1 MSGARGWIDK
11 ERALLCASDQLHTS
25 CDLDDGSRQA
35 LRAHFCEE
43 AILEI
48 LKLAGFYR
56 TVSYVTTVRLPLETM
71 RRGFR
76 RMASLCLQVHDM
88 DASDLRIFE
97 AVARLGGM
105 NRAAA
110 ELNTVQSNVT
120 ARIRALEEELKIGL
134 FRRTSRG
141 TVLTPAGERLQPYA
155 IRVAQLLDEARCAAQ
170 DDGTPR
176 GPLVIGSLETTAAL
190 RLTPSLAAFVAAF
203 PDVDLTLRTGTSSE
217 LIDAVLA
224 RRVEGAFVAGPVDHP
239 ELTAETIFC
248 EEMVVLSAPGT
259 VSIERY
265 LQGGDVRVIVLRA
278 GCSYRLMLESWLA
291 RQGIVRV
298 RLLEFGTLEAII
310 GCVKAGLGIT
320 LLPRALIG
328 TVWREGT
335 LAVHELPEGA
345 GRVETMFIQRGGER
359 ASSGLTVF
367 LGHVRPRIG
376 RLQAAE

>member
-1 MSGARGWIDK
+1 
-11 ERALLCASDQLHTS
+11 
-25 CDLDDGSRQA
+25 
-35 LRAHFCEE
+35 
-43 AILEI
+43 
-48 LKLAGFYR
+48 
-56 TVSYVTTVRLPLETM
+56 
-71 RRGFR
+71 
-76 RMASLCLQVHDM
+76 M

-120 ARIRALEEELKIGL
+120 ARIRALEEQLEVSL

-141 TVLTPAGERLQPYA
+141 AVLTAAGERLLPYA
-155 IRVAQLLDEARCAAQ
+155 SRVAQLLDEARRAAR

-176 GPLVIGSLETTAAL
+176 GALVVGSLETTAAL

-239 ELTAETIFC
+239 ELTAETVFR
-248 EEMVVLSAPGT
+248 EEMVILSALGI
-259 VSIERY
+259 SFERY
-265 LQGGDVRVIVLRA
+265 LQGRDVRIIVLRA

-291 RQGIVRV
+291 GQGVVRV
-298 RLLEFGTLEAII
+298 RMLEFGTLEAIV

-328 TVWREGT
+328 AVWREGT
-335 LAVHELPEGA
+335 LAVHELPDGA
-345 GRVETMFIQRGGER
+345 GRVETMFVRRPDER
-359 ASSGLTVF
+359 VSSALTAF
-367 LGHVRPRIG
+367 LDHVRPKFG